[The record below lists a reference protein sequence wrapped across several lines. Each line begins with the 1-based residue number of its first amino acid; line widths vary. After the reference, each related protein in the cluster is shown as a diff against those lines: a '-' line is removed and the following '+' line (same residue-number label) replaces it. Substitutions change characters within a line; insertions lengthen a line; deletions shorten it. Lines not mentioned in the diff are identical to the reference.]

1 MVTRYEVIVTEPA
14 KKDLFEIGHYIK
26 FSIKEAGIAE
36 IFISGLL
43 QKLSLL
49 KTFPNR
55 YPRLDDEELSNR
67 GIRSISFKTHL
78 IFYKVDII
86 SKKVII
92 LRIGY
97 ARRNW
102 NQILK
107 NEN

>member
-1 MVTRYEVIVTEPA
+1 MIEYEIVLTRSA
-14 KKDLFEIGHYIK
+14 ALDLFDIEHYIK
-26 FSIKEAGIAE
+26 FSIMQADIAE
-36 IFISGLL
+36 RFISGIL

-55 YPRLDDEELSNR
+55 YPRVDDEELSNR

-78 IFYKVDII
+78 IFYKVDIV

-97 ARRNW
+97 TRRNW